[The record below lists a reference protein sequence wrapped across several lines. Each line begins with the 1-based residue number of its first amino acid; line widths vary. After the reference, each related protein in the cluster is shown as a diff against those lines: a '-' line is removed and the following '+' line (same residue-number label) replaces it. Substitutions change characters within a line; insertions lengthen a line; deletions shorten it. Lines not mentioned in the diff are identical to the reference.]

1 MKYIFWVSVLFLLLL
16 SGTSFQLFNDLE
28 ESIARGEEIYILYC
42 QECHQVDGKG
52 IEGVYPPLAQSD
64 YLFNNIN
71 QSIQILMIGSD
82 GDIVV
87 NGKTHVMD
95 MDPTYLNDEY
105 IADVMNY
112 ILNTWGNSYDK
123 MITEDYVGDLR

>member
-1 MKYIFWVSVLFLLLL
+1 MKFILVVIVFLLVAF
-16 SGTSFQLFNDLE
+16 SSFQFLDSLD
-28 ESIARGEEIYILYC
+28 ESIARGEEVYILYC
-42 QECHQVDGKG
+42 QECHQTDGKG

-64 YLFNNIN
+64 YLFNNID

-95 MDPTYLNDEY
+95 MDPTYLSDEY

-112 ILNTWGNSYDK
+112 ILNSWGNSHDE
-123 MITEDYVGDLR
+123 MITVSRVEKLR